1 MKKKLLIRCALG
13 FLLGVA
19 AMYIVPSFIN
29 HCPITSVIYTDEL
42 LARTG
47 SPAAAKAVSLLVM
60 GLFGALCFGGTLFY
74 EIESWP
80 LALATAAHYLSMS
93 LGYLIPNWLLCW
105 NMPLKLLLTIE
116 AFMALGLILIWLIIY
131 CIFKKR
137 VRELNELMKKQRK
150 KLLLRETSKK
160 GYYTRH
166 MKKVLIFLHLVSII

>member
-93 LGYLIPNWLLCW
+93 LGYLLPNWLLCW
-105 NMPLKLLLTIE
+105 NMPVKLLLTIE
-116 AFMALGLILIWLIIY
+116 GFMTLGFILIWLIMHY
-131 CIFKKR
+131 VYKKQ
-137 VRELNELMKKQRK
+137 VWELNELIEKGNKPEYNDRK
-150 KLLLRETSKK
+150 DDAK
-160 GYYTRH
+160 
-166 MKKVLIFLHLVSII
+166 